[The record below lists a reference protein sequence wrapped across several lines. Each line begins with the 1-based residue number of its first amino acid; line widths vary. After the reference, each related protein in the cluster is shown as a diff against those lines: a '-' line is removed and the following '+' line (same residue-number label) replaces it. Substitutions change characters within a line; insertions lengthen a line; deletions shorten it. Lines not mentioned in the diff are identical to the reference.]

1 MVYNWVKVAR
11 SGAKWWKNGAKS
23 SPVWFCKATI
33 GLPVSRKFRERRN
46 RGMLTGEYKHALD
59 PKKRLFIPA
68 KHREELGPSFII
80 VRDIR
85 ESCLKVHSLESWQAF
100 VAPIQNMPRAQS
112 EKILRF
118 LYRDAVTA
126 EPDSQGRV
134 VLNTT
139 LIEHAKI
146 LKDAVVVGCGT
157 YAEIWSAE
165 EYDRVIGGED
175 ADELRDALEAL
186 GL

>member
-1 MVYNWVKVAR
+1 
-11 SGAKWWKNGAKS
+11 
-23 SPVWFCKATI
+23 
-33 GLPVSRKFRERRN
+33 
-46 RGMLTGEYKHALD
+46 MLTGEYKHALD

-126 EPDSQGRV
+126 EPDSQGRM
-134 VLNTT
+134 
-139 LIEHAKI
+139 LIPDSLRNHAG
-146 LKDAVVVGCGT
+146 LQTGKDQVIIIGMQNK
-157 YAEIWSAE
+157 AEIWDKA
-165 EYDRVIGGED
+165 RWD
-175 ADELRDALEAL
+175 AYNAGVEKMDLRSMQKAL

>member
-1 MVYNWVKVAR
+1 
-11 SGAKWWKNGAKS
+11 
-23 SPVWFCKATI
+23 
-33 GLPVSRKFRERRN
+33 
-46 RGMLTGEYKHALD
+46 MLTGEYRHAID

-68 KHREELGPSFII
+68 KHREVLGTSFII

-85 ESCLKVHSLESWQAF
+85 ESCLKVYSEENWQAF
-100 VAPIQNMPRAQS
+100 IAPIKQMRRADS

-146 LKDAVVVGCGT
+146 IKDAVVVGCGD
-157 YAEIWSAE
+157 YSEIWSAE
-165 EYDRVIGGED
+165 EYDRIVGDED
-175 ADELRDALEAL
+175 ADELREALEAM

>member
-1 MVYNWVKVAR
+1 
-11 SGAKWWKNGAKS
+11 
-23 SPVWFCKATI
+23 
-33 GLPVSRKFRERRN
+33 
-46 RGMLTGEYKHALD
+46 MLTGEYRHAID

-68 KHREELGPSFII
+68 KHREVLGTSFII

-85 ESCLKVHSLESWQAF
+85 ESCLKVYSEENWQAF
-100 VAPIQNMPRAQS
+100 IAPIKQMKRADS

-146 LKDAVVVGCGT
+146 IKEAVVVGCGD
-157 YAEIWSAE
+157 YSEIWSAE
-165 EYDRVIGGED
+165 EYDRIVGDED
-175 ADELRDALEAL
+175 ADELREALEAM

>member
-1 MVYNWVKVAR
+1 
-11 SGAKWWKNGAKS
+11 
-23 SPVWFCKATI
+23 
-33 GLPVSRKFRERRN
+33 
-46 RGMLTGEYKHALD
+46 MLTGEYKHALD

-146 LKDAVVVGCGT
+146 LKDAVVVGCGD
-157 YAEIWSAE
+157 YAEIWS
-165 EYDRVIGGED
+165 
-175 ADELRDALEAL
+175 DELYQATMDEFDMADMVASLEAC

>member
-1 MVYNWVKVAR
+1 
-11 SGAKWWKNGAKS
+11 
-23 SPVWFCKATI
+23 
-33 GLPVSRKFRERRN
+33 
-46 RGMLTGEYKHALD
+46 MLTGEYRHAID

-68 KHREELGPSFII
+68 KHREVLGTSFII

-85 ESCLKVHSLESWQAF
+85 ESCLKVYSEENWQAF
-100 VAPIQNMPRAQS
+100 IAPIKQMKRAES

-134 VLNTT
+134 VLNGT

-146 LKDAVVVGCGT
+146 IKDAVVVGCGD

-165 EYDRVIGGED
+165 EYDRIVGGED
-175 ADELRDALEAL
+175 ADELREALEAM

>member
-1 MVYNWVKVAR
+1 
-11 SGAKWWKNGAKS
+11 
-23 SPVWFCKATI
+23 
-33 GLPVSRKFRERRN
+33 
-46 RGMLTGEYKHALD
+46 MLTGEYRHAID

-68 KHREELGPSFII
+68 KHREVLGTSFII

-85 ESCLKVHSLESWQAF
+85 ESCLKVYSEENWQAF
-100 VAPIQNMPRAQS
+100 IAPIKQMKRADS

-134 VLNTT
+134 VLNAT
-139 LIEHAKI
+139 LITHAKI
-146 LKDAVVVGCGT
+146 LKDAVVVGCGD

-165 EYDRVIGGED
+165 EYDRIVTDED
-175 ADELRDALEAL
+175 ADELREALEAM

>member
-1 MVYNWVKVAR
+1 
-11 SGAKWWKNGAKS
+11 
-23 SPVWFCKATI
+23 
-33 GLPVSRKFRERRN
+33 
-46 RGMLTGEYKHALD
+46 MLTGEYRHAID
-59 PKKRLFIPA
+59 PKKRLFVPA
-68 KHREELGPSFII
+68 KHREVLGTSFII

-85 ESCLKVHSLESWQAF
+85 ESCLKVYSEENWQAF
-100 VAPIQNMPRAQS
+100 IAPIKQMKRADS

-134 VLNTT
+134 MLNAT

-146 LKDAVVVGCGT
+146 LKDAVVVGCGD

-165 EYDRVIGGED
+165 EYDRIVNNED
-175 ADELRDALEAL
+175 ADELREALEAM

>member
-1 MVYNWVKVAR
+1 
-11 SGAKWWKNGAKS
+11 
-23 SPVWFCKATI
+23 
-33 GLPVSRKFRERRN
+33 
-46 RGMLTGEYKHALD
+46 MLTGEYRHAID

-68 KHREELGPSFII
+68 KHREVLGTSFII

-85 ESCLKVHSLESWQAF
+85 ESCLKVYSEENWQAF
-100 VAPIQNMPRAQS
+100 IAPIKQMKRADS

-139 LIEHAKI
+139 LIEHAKSI
-146 LKDAVVVGCGT
+146 KDAVLVGCGD
-157 YAEIWSAE
+157 YSDIWSAE
-165 EYDRVIGGED
+165 EYERIVGDED
-175 ADELRDALEAL
+175 ADALREALEAM

>member
-1 MVYNWVKVAR
+1 
-11 SGAKWWKNGAKS
+11 
-23 SPVWFCKATI
+23 
-33 GLPVSRKFRERRN
+33 
-46 RGMLTGEYKHALD
+46 MLTGEYKHGLD

-68 KHREELGPSFII
+68 KHREELGPSFVI

-85 ESCLKVHSLESWQAF
+85 ESCLKIHSLESWQAF
-100 VAPIQNMPRAQS
+100 VAPIKAMKRADS

-118 LYRDAVTA
+118 LYRDAITA

-134 VLNTT
+134 ILNST

-146 LKDAVVVGCGT
+146 TKDAVVVGCGD

-165 EYDRVIGGED
+165 EYDRIVGGED
-175 ADELRDALEAL
+175 TDELRAALEAL

>member
-1 MVYNWVKVAR
+1 
-11 SGAKWWKNGAKS
+11 
-23 SPVWFCKATI
+23 
-33 GLPVSRKFRERRN
+33 
-46 RGMLTGEYKHALD
+46 MLTGEYRHAID

-68 KHREELGPSFII
+68 KHREVLGTSFII

-85 ESCLKVHSLESWQAF
+85 ESCLKVYSEENWQAF
-100 VAPIQNMPRAQS
+100 IAPIKQMKRADS

-134 VLNTT
+134 VLNGT
-139 LIEHAKI
+139 LITHAKI
-146 LKDAVVVGCGT
+146 LKDAVVVGCGD

-165 EYDRVIGGED
+165 EYDRIVTDED
-175 ADELRDALEAL
+175 ADELREALEAM

>member
-1 MVYNWVKVAR
+1 
-11 SGAKWWKNGAKS
+11 
-23 SPVWFCKATI
+23 
-33 GLPVSRKFRERRN
+33 
-46 RGMLTGEYKHALD
+46 MLTGEYRHAID

-68 KHREELGPSFII
+68 KHREVLGTSFII

-85 ESCLKVHSLESWQAF
+85 ESCLKVYSEENWQAF
-100 VAPIQNMPRAQS
+100 IAPIKQMKRADS

-134 VLNTT
+134 ILNAT

-146 LKDAVVVGCGT
+146 IKDAVVVGCGD
-157 YAEIWSAE
+157 YSEIWSAE
-165 EYDRVIGGED
+165 EYDRIVTDED
-175 ADELRDALEAL
+175 ADELREALEAM

>member
-1 MVYNWVKVAR
+1 
-11 SGAKWWKNGAKS
+11 
-23 SPVWFCKATI
+23 
-33 GLPVSRKFRERRN
+33 
-46 RGMLTGEYKHALD
+46 MLTGEYRHAID

-68 KHREELGPSFII
+68 KHREVLGTSFII

-85 ESCLKVHSLESWQAF
+85 ESCLKVYSEENWQAF
-100 VAPIQNMPRAQS
+100 IAPIKQMKRADS

-146 LKDAVVVGCGT
+146 IKDAVVVGCGD
-157 YAEIWSAE
+157 YSEIWSAE
-165 EYDRVIGGED
+165 EYDRIVGDED
-175 ADELRDALEAL
+175 ADELREALEAM

>member
-1 MVYNWVKVAR
+1 
-11 SGAKWWKNGAKS
+11 
-23 SPVWFCKATI
+23 
-33 GLPVSRKFRERRN
+33 
-46 RGMLTGEYKHALD
+46 MLTGEYRHAID

-68 KHREELGPSFII
+68 KHREVLGTSFII

-85 ESCLKVHSLESWQAF
+85 ESCLKVYSEENWQAF
-100 VAPIQNMPRAQS
+100 IAPIKQMKRADS

-146 LKDAVVVGCGT
+146 LKDAVVVGCGD

-165 EYDRVIGGED
+165 EYDRIVGGED
-175 ADELRDALEAL
+175 AEELRDALEAL

>member
-1 MVYNWVKVAR
+1 
-11 SGAKWWKNGAKS
+11 
-23 SPVWFCKATI
+23 
-33 GLPVSRKFRERRN
+33 
-46 RGMLTGEYKHALD
+46 MLTGEYRHAID

-68 KHREELGPSFII
+68 KHREVLGTSFII

-85 ESCLKVHSLESWQAF
+85 ESCLKVYSEENWQAF
-100 VAPIQNMPRAQS
+100 IAPIKQMKRAES

-134 VLNTT
+134 VLNGT

-146 LKDAVVVGCGT
+146 IKEAVVVGCGD

-165 EYDRVIGGED
+165 EYDRIVGDED
-175 ADELRDALEAL
+175 ADELREALEAM

>member
-1 MVYNWVKVAR
+1 
-11 SGAKWWKNGAKS
+11 
-23 SPVWFCKATI
+23 
-33 GLPVSRKFRERRN
+33 
-46 RGMLTGEYKHALD
+46 MLTGEYKHALD

-100 VAPIQNMPRAQS
+100 VAPIKAMKRADS

-134 VLNTT
+134 ILNTT

-146 LKDAVVVGCGT
+146 AKDAVVVGCGD

-165 EYDRVIGGED
+165 EYDRIIGGED

>member
-1 MVYNWVKVAR
+1 
-11 SGAKWWKNGAKS
+11 
-23 SPVWFCKATI
+23 
-33 GLPVSRKFRERRN
+33 
-46 RGMLTGEYKHALD
+46 MLTGEYRHAID

-68 KHREELGPSFII
+68 KHREVLGTSFII

-85 ESCLKVHSLESWQAF
+85 ESCLKVYSEENWQAF
-100 VAPIQNMPRAQS
+100 IAPIKQMKRADS

-134 VLNTT
+134 VLNAT

-146 LKDAVVVGCGT
+146 IKDAVVVGCGD
-157 YAEIWSAE
+157 YSEIWSAE
-165 EYDRVIGGED
+165 EYDRIVGDED
-175 ADELRDALEAL
+175 ADELREALEAM

>member
-1 MVYNWVKVAR
+1 
-11 SGAKWWKNGAKS
+11 
-23 SPVWFCKATI
+23 
-33 GLPVSRKFRERRN
+33 
-46 RGMLTGEYKHALD
+46 MLTGEYKHALD

-80 VRDIR
+80 VSDIR
-85 ESCLKVHSLESWQAF
+85 ESCLKIHSLESWQAF
-100 VAPIQNMPRAQS
+100 VDALNEKAKKETNGRARA

-118 LYRDAVTA
+118 LHRDAVTA
-126 EPDSQGRV
+126 EPDAQGRV
-134 VLNTT
+134 ILNSA

-146 LKDAVVVGCGT
+146 TKDAIVVGCGD
-157 YAEIWSAE
+157 YAEIWSVE
-165 EYDRVIGGED
+165 EYDRLINNED

>member
-1 MVYNWVKVAR
+1 
-11 SGAKWWKNGAKS
+11 
-23 SPVWFCKATI
+23 
-33 GLPVSRKFRERRN
+33 
-46 RGMLTGEYKHALD
+46 MLTGEYRHAID

-68 KHREELGPSFII
+68 KHREVLGTSFII

-85 ESCLKVHSLESWQAF
+85 ESCLKVYSEENWQAF
-100 VAPIQNMPRAQS
+100 IAPIKQMKRADS

-134 VLNTT
+134 VLNAT
-139 LIEHAKI
+139 LITHAKI
-146 LKDAVVVGCGT
+146 LKDAVVVGCGD

-165 EYDRVIGGED
+165 EYDRIVTHED
-175 ADELRDALEAL
+175 ADELREALEAM

>member
-1 MVYNWVKVAR
+1 
-11 SGAKWWKNGAKS
+11 
-23 SPVWFCKATI
+23 
-33 GLPVSRKFRERRN
+33 
-46 RGMLTGEYKHALD
+46 MLTGEYRHAID

-68 KHREELGPSFII
+68 KHREVLGTSFII

-85 ESCLKVHSLESWQAF
+85 ESCLKVYSEENWQAF
-100 VAPIQNMPRAQS
+100 IAPIKQMKRADS

-134 VLNTT
+134 VLNST

-146 LKDAVVVGCGT
+146 IKDAVVVGCGD
-157 YAEIWSAE
+157 YSEIWSAE
-165 EYDRVIGGED
+165 EYDRIVTDED
-175 ADELRDALEAL
+175 ADELREALEAM

>member
-1 MVYNWVKVAR
+1 
-11 SGAKWWKNGAKS
+11 
-23 SPVWFCKATI
+23 
-33 GLPVSRKFRERRN
+33 
-46 RGMLTGEYKHALD
+46 MLTGEYRHAID

-68 KHREELGPSFII
+68 KHREVLGTSFII

-85 ESCLKVHSLESWQAF
+85 ESCLKVYSEENWQAF
-100 VAPIQNMPRAQS
+100 IAPIKQMKRADS

-118 LYRDAVTA
+118 LYRDAV
-126 EPDSQGRV
+126 

-146 LKDAVVVGCGT
+146 IKDAVVVGCGD
-157 YAEIWSAE
+157 YSEIWSAE
-165 EYDRVIGGED
+165 EYDRIVGDED
-175 ADELRDALEAL
+175 ADELREALEAM

>member
-1 MVYNWVKVAR
+1 
-11 SGAKWWKNGAKS
+11 
-23 SPVWFCKATI
+23 
-33 GLPVSRKFRERRN
+33 
-46 RGMLTGEYKHALD
+46 MLTGEYRHAID

-68 KHREELGPSFII
+68 KHREVLGTSFII

-85 ESCLKVHSLESWQAF
+85 ESCLKVYSEENWQAF
-100 VAPIQNMPRAQS
+100 IAPIKQMKRAES

-134 VLNTT
+134 VLNGT

-146 LKDAVVVGCGT
+146 IKDAVVVGCGD

-165 EYDRVIGGED
+165 EYDRIVGDED
-175 ADELRDALEAL
+175 ADELREALEAM

>member
-1 MVYNWVKVAR
+1 
-11 SGAKWWKNGAKS
+11 
-23 SPVWFCKATI
+23 
-33 GLPVSRKFRERRN
+33 
-46 RGMLTGEYKHALD
+46 MLTGEYRHAID

-68 KHREELGPSFII
+68 KHREVLGTSFII

-85 ESCLKVHSLESWQAF
+85 ESCLKVYSEENWQAF
-100 VAPIQNMPRAQS
+100 IAPIKQMKRADS

-134 VLNTT
+134 ILNAT
-139 LIEHAKI
+139 LIGHARI
-146 LKDAVVVGCGT
+146 VKDAVVVGCGD

-165 EYDRVIGGED
+165 EYDRIVNTED
-175 ADELRDALEAL
+175 ADELREALEAM

>member
-1 MVYNWVKVAR
+1 
-11 SGAKWWKNGAKS
+11 
-23 SPVWFCKATI
+23 
-33 GLPVSRKFRERRN
+33 
-46 RGMLTGEYKHALD
+46 MLTGEYKHALD

-100 VAPIQNMPRAQS
+100 VEPIQKMPRAQS

-139 LIEHAKI
+139 LI
-146 LKDAVVVGCGT
+146 
-157 YAEIWSAE
+157 
-165 EYDRVIGGED
+165 
-175 ADELRDALEAL
+175 
-186 GL
+186 

>member
-1 MVYNWVKVAR
+1 
-11 SGAKWWKNGAKS
+11 
-23 SPVWFCKATI
+23 
-33 GLPVSRKFRERRN
+33 
-46 RGMLTGEYKHALD
+46 MLTGEYRHAID

-68 KHREELGPSFII
+68 KHREVLGTSFII

-85 ESCLKVHSLESWQAF
+85 ESCLKVYSEENWQAF
-100 VAPIQNMPRAQS
+100 IAPIKQMKRADS

-134 VLNTT
+134 MLNAT

-146 LKDAVVVGCGT
+146 IKDAVVVGCGD
-157 YAEIWSAE
+157 YSEIWSAE
-165 EYDRVIGGED
+165 EYDRIVGDED
-175 ADELRDALEAL
+175 ADELREALEAM

>member
-1 MVYNWVKVAR
+1 
-11 SGAKWWKNGAKS
+11 
-23 SPVWFCKATI
+23 
-33 GLPVSRKFRERRN
+33 
-46 RGMLTGEYKHALD
+46 MLTGEYRHAID

-68 KHREELGPSFII
+68 KHREVLGTSFII

-85 ESCLKVHSLESWQAF
+85 ESCLKVYSEENWQAF
-100 VAPIQNMPRAQS
+100 IAPIKQMKRADS

-134 VLNTT
+134 VLNAT

-146 LKDAVVVGCGT
+146 LKDAVVVGCGD

-165 EYDRVIGGED
+165 EYDRIVTDED
-175 ADELRDALEAL
+175 ADELREALEAM

>member
-1 MVYNWVKVAR
+1 
-11 SGAKWWKNGAKS
+11 
-23 SPVWFCKATI
+23 
-33 GLPVSRKFRERRN
+33 
-46 RGMLTGEYKHALD
+46 MLTGEYRHAID

-68 KHREELGPSFII
+68 KHREVLGTSFII

-85 ESCLKVHSLESWQAF
+85 ESCLKVYSEENWQAF
-100 VAPIQNMPRAQS
+100 IAPIKQMKRAES

-134 VLNTT
+134 VLNGT

-146 LKDAVVVGCGT
+146 IKDAVVVGCGD
-157 YAEIWSAE
+157 YAEIWAAE
-165 EYDRVIGGED
+165 E
-175 ADELRDALEAL
+175 
-186 GL
+186 

>member
-1 MVYNWVKVAR
+1 
-11 SGAKWWKNGAKS
+11 
-23 SPVWFCKATI
+23 
-33 GLPVSRKFRERRN
+33 
-46 RGMLTGEYKHALD
+46 MLTGEYRHAID

-68 KHREELGPSFII
+68 KHREVLGTSFII

-85 ESCLKVHSLESWQAF
+85 ESCLKVYSEENWQAF
-100 VAPIQNMPRAQS
+100 IAPIKQMKRADS

-134 VLNTT
+134 ILNAT

-146 LKDAVVVGCGT
+146 IKDAVVVGCGD
-157 YAEIWSAE
+157 YSEIWSAE
-165 EYDRVIGGED
+165 EYDRIVTDED
-175 ADELRDALEAL
+175 ADE
-186 GL
+186 

>member
-1 MVYNWVKVAR
+1 
-11 SGAKWWKNGAKS
+11 
-23 SPVWFCKATI
+23 
-33 GLPVSRKFRERRN
+33 
-46 RGMLTGEYKHALD
+46 MLTGEYRHAID

-68 KHREELGPSFII
+68 KHREVLGTSFII

-85 ESCLKVHSLESWQAF
+85 ESCLKVYSEENWQAF
-100 VAPIQNMPRAQS
+100 ITPIKQMKRADS

-146 LKDAVVVGCGT
+146 IKDAVVVGCGD
-157 YAEIWSAE
+157 YSEIWSAE
-165 EYDRVIGGED
+165 EYDRIVGDED
-175 ADELRDALEAL
+175 ADELREALEAM

>member
-1 MVYNWVKVAR
+1 
-11 SGAKWWKNGAKS
+11 
-23 SPVWFCKATI
+23 
-33 GLPVSRKFRERRN
+33 
-46 RGMLTGEYKHALD
+46 
-59 PKKRLFIPA
+59 
-68 KHREELGPSFII
+68 
-80 VRDIR
+80 
-85 ESCLKVHSLESWQAF
+85 
-100 VAPIQNMPRAQS
+100 MPRAQS

-134 VLNTT
+134 ILNTT

-146 LKDAVVVGCGT
+146 LKDAVVVGCGE

-165 EYDRVIGGED
+165 EYDRIIGGED

>member
-1 MVYNWVKVAR
+1 
-11 SGAKWWKNGAKS
+11 
-23 SPVWFCKATI
+23 
-33 GLPVSRKFRERRN
+33 
-46 RGMLTGEYKHALD
+46 MLTGEYRHAID

-68 KHREELGPSFII
+68 KHREVLGTSFII

-85 ESCLKVHSLESWQAF
+85 ESCLKVYSEENWQAF
-100 VAPIQNMPRAQS
+100 IAPIKQMKRADS

-134 VLNTT
+134 VLNGT

-146 LKDAVVVGCGT
+146 LKDAVVVGCGD

-165 EYDRVIGGED
+165 EYARIVTDED
-175 ADELRDALEAL
+175 ADELRDALEAM

>member
-1 MVYNWVKVAR
+1 
-11 SGAKWWKNGAKS
+11 
-23 SPVWFCKATI
+23 
-33 GLPVSRKFRERRN
+33 
-46 RGMLTGEYKHALD
+46 MLTGEYKHALD

-134 VLNTT
+134 VLSAP

-146 LKDAVVVGCGT
+146 VKDAIVVGCGG
-157 YAEIWSAE
+157 YVEIWAAE
-165 EYDRVIGGED
+165 EYERVMNNENI
-175 ADELRDALEAL
+175 DEMLAALEAL

>member
-1 MVYNWVKVAR
+1 
-11 SGAKWWKNGAKS
+11 
-23 SPVWFCKATI
+23 
-33 GLPVSRKFRERRN
+33 
-46 RGMLTGEYKHALD
+46 MLTGEYKHALD

-100 VAPIQNMPRAQS
+100 VEPIQKMPRAQS

-134 VLNTT
+134 
-139 LIEHAKI
+139 LIPAELLAYAGIEKG
-146 LKDAVVVGCGT
+146 AVVVGCGRH
-157 YAEIWSAE
+157 AEIWAE
-165 EYDRVIGGED
+165 EIWNEKNNSESEESLT
-175 ADELRDALEAL
+175 ELMIRL
-186 GL
+186 GF

>member
-1 MVYNWVKVAR
+1 
-11 SGAKWWKNGAKS
+11 
-23 SPVWFCKATI
+23 
-33 GLPVSRKFRERRN
+33 
-46 RGMLTGEYKHALD
+46 MLTGEYKHALD

-100 VAPIQNMPRAQS
+100 VEPIQKMPRAQS

-118 LYRDAVTA
+118 LHASLAQVT
-126 EPDSQGRV
+126 PDSQGRV
-134 VLNTT
+134 VLPQELVEYAT
-139 LIEHAKI
+139 IDRSI
-146 LKDAVVVGCGT
+146 VVVGCGA
-157 YAEIWSAE
+157 YAEIWAE
-165 EYDRVIGGED
+165 DVYDENKAQINVGEMI
-175 ADELRDALEAL
+175 AELEEL

>member
-1 MVYNWVKVAR
+1 MY
-11 SGAKWWKNGAKS
+11 S
-23 SPVWFCKATI
+23 
-33 GLPVSRKFRERRN
+33 
-46 RGMLTGEYKHALD
+46 
-59 PKKRLFIPA
+59 
-68 KHREELGPSFII
+68 EEN
-80 VRDIR
+80 
-85 ESCLKVHSLESWQAF
+85 WQAF
-100 VAPIQNMPRAQS
+100 IAPIKQMKRADS

-146 LKDAVVVGCGT
+146 IKDAVVVGCGD
-157 YAEIWSAE
+157 YSEIWSAE
-165 EYDRVIGGED
+165 EYDRIVGDED
-175 ADELRDALEAL
+175 ADELREALEAM

>member
-1 MVYNWVKVAR
+1 
-11 SGAKWWKNGAKS
+11 
-23 SPVWFCKATI
+23 
-33 GLPVSRKFRERRN
+33 
-46 RGMLTGEYKHALD
+46 MLTGEYKHALD

-85 ESCLKVHSLESWQAF
+85 ESCLKVYSEENWQAF
-100 VAPIQNMPRAQS
+100 IAPIKQMKRADS

-134 VLNTT
+134 ILNAT

-146 LKDAVVVGCGT
+146 IKDAVVVGCGD
-157 YAEIWSAE
+157 YSEIWSAE
-165 EYDRVIGGED
+165 EYDRIVTDED
-175 ADELRDALEAL
+175 ADELREALEAM